1 MVDSVGFLVCF
12 WPSGRHVDLRSQ
24 GAEGHHAARGGGA
37 ECPPLDRRAAPWAV
51 FLSVFY
57 LFWASGTAFWG
68 ERIGFS
74 DLGNFFSHCLEGL
87 MESETCWWSADGVD

>member
-74 DLGNFFSHCLEGL
+74 DLGNFFFSLPGGF
-87 MESETCWWSADGVD
+87 DGVGDMLVVGRSG